1 MYDRLRNVILS
12 GLMVL
17 GMTAYPCMGQPGTN
31 PNEGAAPGAA
41 PISGI
46 EILIGLGGL
55 LGAKKLFDARKKNGT
70 NP

>member
-1 MYDRLRNVILS
+1 MIFRIGSVIFVALF
-12 GLMVL
+12 VL
-17 GMTAYPCMGQPGTN
+17 GFNCLCFAQPGVS

-55 LGAKKLFDARKKNGT
+55 LGAKKLFDLKRKAKE
-70 NP
+70 